1 MPNNKYRILSTKPL
15 SQEQLQLAAAHS
27 IAVEEQAFIDIVPVK
42 NAAVNP
48 AFKKG
53 GTFVFSSPNAV
64 KSVVEQ
70 LDDRSGKVKQQR
82 DDRNGDVVEN
92 KVEQIDDRSGNSKQ
106 QRDDLSG
113 DVVKNEV
120 EQIDDRSG
128 DVMKSD
134 ALQQEDASL
143 AKNASSKSIT
153 RVYCIQG
160 ATKQAVEALLPEA
173 AIIGIAPNSKEL
185 AELMLKD
192 MEADAQLQHNILKD
206 ISHSADAVKDGHSSQ
221 SKNITFCCGNIRRD
235 ELPDMLRNA
244 GITVNE
250 IVVYETHET
259 PKPLSGTYDGIM
271 FFSPSSVRSFFT
283 SNALPANTICFAIG
297 HTTGAALQERTASN
311 VVTSPE
317 ASVDALLQTVILH
330 FDNIK

>member
-1 MPNNKYRILSTKPL
+1 MPNDKYRILSTKPL
-15 SQEQLQLAAAHS
+15 SQEQLQLAAAHG
-27 IAVEEQAFIDIVPVK
+27 IAVEEQAFIDIVPVR
-42 NAAVNP
+42 NDAVKP
-48 AFKKG
+48 AFEKG

-70 LDDRSGKVKQQR
+70 L
-82 DDRNGDVVEN
+82 
-92 KVEQIDDRSGNSKQ
+92 DDRSGNSKQ

-143 AKNASSKSIT
+143 AKNTSSKSIT

-173 AIIGIAPNSKEL
+173 AIIGIAPSSKEL

-192 MEADAQLQHNILKD
+192 MEADAQQQHNMSKD
-206 ISHSADAVKDGHSSQ
+206 ISAGAQHSQSADAVKGGHSSQ
-221 SKNITFCCGNIRRD
+221 SKYITFCCGNIRRD

-259 PKPLSGTYDGIM
+259 PKQLSGMYDGIM
-271 FFSPSSVRSFFT
+271 FFSPSSVRSFFNGNT
-283 SNALPANTICFAIG
+283 LPANTICFAIG

-311 VVTSPE
+311 VVTSSQ

>member
-1 MPNNKYRILSTKPL
+1 MPNDKYRILSTKPL
-15 SQEQLQLAAAHS
+15 SQEQLQLAAAHG

-42 NAAVNP
+42 NAAVKP
-48 AFKKG
+48 AFEKG

-70 LDDRSGKVKQQR
+70 VDDRSKA
-82 DDRNGDVVEN
+82 E
-92 KVEQIDDRSGNSKQ
+92 I
-106 QRDDLSG
+106 
-113 DVVKNEV
+113 
-120 EQIDDRSG
+120 
-128 DVMKSD
+128 
-134 ALQQEDASL
+134 
-143 AKNASSKSIT
+143 

-173 AIIGIAPNSKEL
+173 IIVGIAPNSKEL

-192 MEADAQLQHNILKD
+192 MSADAQQQHKMLKD
-206 ISHSADAVKDGHSSQ
+206 LSSGAQHSQNADAVKDVNLSQ
-221 SKNITFCCGNIRRD
+221 SKTITFCCGNIRRD

-244 GITVNE
+244 GVTVNE

-259 PKPLSGTYDGIM
+259 PKPLIGTYDGVM
-271 FFSPSSVRSFFT
+271 FFSPSSVRSFFNGNT
-283 SNALPANTICFAIG
+283 LPASTICFAIG
-297 HTTGAALQERTASN
+297 HTTGAALQERTDN
-311 VVTSPE
+311 NIVTSPE